1 MKINLRVFLMLT
13 LCAFALTSQVV
24 AQNNRNP
31 NKRTGDRFRL
41 HVGEMAPNF
50 VLKSLDGS
58 QETDLSS
65 FRGKK
70 PVILFFG
77 SYT

>member
-1 MKINLRVFLMLT
+1 MKSNCALVVLMIGML
-13 LCAFALTSQVV
+13 ALTTSTD
-24 AQNNRNP
+24 AQQRKRR

-41 HVGEMAPNF
+41 HAAEMAPNF

-58 QETDLSS
+58 EETDLSS

-70 PVILFFG
+70 PVVLFFG